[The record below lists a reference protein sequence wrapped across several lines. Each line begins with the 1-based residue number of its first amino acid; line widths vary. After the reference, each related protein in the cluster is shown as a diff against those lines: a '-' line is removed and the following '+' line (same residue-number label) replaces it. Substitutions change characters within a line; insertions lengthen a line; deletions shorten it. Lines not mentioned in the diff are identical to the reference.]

1 MIGSFEG
8 KTAFVTGAASG
19 IGLALARAL
28 AGQRTRVMLADIEEG
43 ALDAALRELK
53 DSGADARAVVCD
65 VSDRASV
72 ARAAEATF
80 AAFGKVHVVCNNAGV
95 GIGGPVESIA
105 EADWDWLI
113 GVNFMGAVHGIQ
125 AFLPHMK
132 AHREGGH
139 VVNTASLAGLH
150 GPAGIAPYNA
160 TKAGV
165 ISLTETL
172 GAELAGTDIGVSVLC
187 TAFVRTRI
195 ATSARNRPPRFGAA
209 ADEPAN
215 PQMAALVDAGLDP
228 AYVAERVLAGIR
240 SNDLYILTHPE
251 LRDVVAG
258 RFDQILAAFD
268 KASFHEASAPS
279 EAVPARA

>member
-1 MIGSFEG
+1 MINTFKG

-19 IGLALARAL
+19 IGLSLVRAF
-28 AGQRTRVMLADIEEG
+28 AGRGTRLMLADIEEG

-65 VSDRASV
+65 VSDHASV

-80 AAFGKVHVVCNNAGV
+80 EAFGNVHIVCNNAGV
-95 GIGGPVESIA
+95 GTGGPVESIA

-125 AFLPHMK
+125 AFLPHIK

-139 VVNTASLAGLH
+139 FVNTASMAGLY

-160 TKAGV
+160 TKAAV

-172 GAELAGTDIGVSVLC
+172 SAELAGTDIGVSVLC

-195 ATSARNRPPRFGAA
+195 ATSVRNRPTRFGAA
-209 ADEPAN
+209 TDELAN

-228 AYVAERVLAGIR
+228 GHVAERVLAGIR
-240 SNDLYILTHPE
+240 RNDLYILTHPE
-251 LRDVVAG
+251 VRDVVAG
-258 RFDQILAAFD
+258 RFDQILSAFD
-268 KASFHEASAPS
+268 NASLLEASADP
-279 EAVPARA
+279 EAVSARA

>member
-1 MIGSFEG
+1 MIESFDG
-8 KTAFVTGAASG
+8 RTAFVTGAASG

-28 AGQRTRVMLADIEEG
+28 AAEGAKVMLADIERG
-43 ALDAALRELK
+43 ALDAALRDLQ
-53 DSGADARAVVCD
+53 DSGADARAVACD

-72 ARAAEATF
+72 VRAAEETF

-95 GIGGPVESIA
+95 GIGGPVEAIT
-105 EADWDWLI
+105 LI

-125 AFLPHMK
+125 AFLPHIK
-132 AHREGGH
+132 AHGEGGH
-139 VVNTASLAGLH
+139 VVNTASLAGLA

-160 TKAGV
+160 TKAAV

-172 GAELAGTDIGVSVLC
+172 AAELAGTDIGVSVLC

-195 ATSARNRPPRFGAA
+195 ATSARNRPARFGG
-209 ADEPAN
+209 ADDAPAN
-215 PQMAALVDAGLDP
+215 PQMAALVEVGLDP
-228 AYVAERVLAGIR
+228 DFVADRVLAAIR

-251 LRDVVAG
+251 MHDVVAG

-268 KASFHEASAPS
+268 KASLHEASTPP
-279 EAVPARA
+279 EAVSARPSSA